1 MAIERLPERKKWVFL
16 SREGSAVAPSGNT
29 VILTYTPDKQ
39 AKLVEVM
46 LEAPRA
52 ARFLVN
58 IGGSTQKRYRLAAAG
73 MILDARTFEDPILWW
88 SANQALEIRT
98 APGASGAAGEVFSAS
113 INVWKMQP

>member
-1 MAIERLPERKKWVFL
+1 MAISRLPERKKWVFL
-16 SREGSAVAPSGNT
+16 SREGSAIAPSGNT

-52 ARFLVN
+52 TRFIVRTGN
-58 IGGSTQKRYRLAAAG
+58 RRKRYRLAAAG

-88 SANQALEIRT
+88 SADQALEIRT

>member
-1 MAIERLPERKKWVFL
+1 MAISRLPERKKWVFL
-16 SREGSAVAPSGNT
+16 SRDASAVAPSGNT
-29 VILTYTPDKQ
+29 LILSYTPDKQ

-52 ARFLVN
+52 TRFIVRAGN
-58 IGGSTQKRYRLAAAG
+58 RSKRYRLAAAG
-73 MILDARTFEDPILWW
+73 MILDARDFDDPILWW